1 VFGKSYNMHRKCGVI
16 FCENEHGTG
25 DVTFPDLKS
34 MDPYELQQRFI
45 ESPTERVTRRE
56 ARAAGWGRVNKAD
69 YCPQCMENM

>member
-1 VFGKSYNMHRKCGVI
+1 MHRKCGII

-25 DVTFPDLKS
+25 DVTFPELRQ
-34 MDPYELQQRFI
+34 MDYFELQQRFI
-45 ESPTERVTRRE
+45 EPPSEAQTRRE